1 MKFRNILSL
10 FAVSALLI
18 SCNTSGGTSSAANK
32 EITLTKEEEEIA
44 NKNPNIIAQLLVK
57 KAIQKEM
64 ANDPFTADEKKQ
76 IDLAKE
82 EIEINAFLNKHSQE
96 VARKNTL
103 VTDEEVLKVY
113 EDNKDKFGTDIN
125 PETAL
130 PQLKQLIYNQK
141 FNAVLNEARI
151 NLVNQFVEKHKLND
165 ILKKYVPES
174 VYEDNK
180 DKFGTDINPETALPQ
195 LKQLIYNQKFN
206 AVLNEARINLVNQF
220 VEKHKLNDILK
231 KYVPESEIKKEDIPA
246 NNTTVTPPQVPTT
259 SSETTAPA
267 SATDTK
273 TEATTDAK
281 PADNTEANTD
291 EKATDAKK

>member
-174 VYEDNK
+174 
-180 DKFGTDINPETALPQ
+180 
-195 LKQLIYNQKFN
+195 
-206 AVLNEARINLVNQF
+206 
-220 VEKHKLNDILK
+220 
-231 KYVPESEIKKEDIPA
+231 EIKKEDIPA

-267 SATDTK
+267 NATDTK
-273 TEATTDAK
+273 TETTTDTK
-281 PADNTEANTD
+281 PADNTEANTE